1 MVFALSRH
9 MLQTV
14 QIAGEKLC
22 KVPWRLCLCCF
33 QGDLAYFQ
41 MLVTSLLIC
50 NGRPIADRVE
60 TDIRSVPG
68 FLGSDLWHE
77 SS

>member
-9 MLQTV
+9 MLQRFRSQV
-14 QIAGEKLC
+14 RSCAKFHG
-22 KVPWRLCLCCF
+22 VLCLCCF